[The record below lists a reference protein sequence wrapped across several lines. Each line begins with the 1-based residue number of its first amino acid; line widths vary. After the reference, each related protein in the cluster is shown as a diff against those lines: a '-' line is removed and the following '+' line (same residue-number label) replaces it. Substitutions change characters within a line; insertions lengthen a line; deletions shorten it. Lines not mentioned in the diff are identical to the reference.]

1 MAMQFTVGQRIV
13 HPKYGLGV
21 INRIE
26 NTELLGQTARCL
38 KIHFPQNNTN
48 ILVPLEHANGL
59 NMRSPM
65 SLDEVKEVFKGL
77 KRRARA
83 LSKLRP
89 RDRVKIYKP
98 IVERGRPVDLVAV
111 VRDLGRFGHVKRL
124 TDEEQEMLETAIDT
138 LAREM
143 ALAEGREAPSVRREI
158 EAVIDR

>member
-1 MAMQFTVGQRIV
+1 MQFTVGQRIV

-26 NTELLGQTARCL
+26 NTVLLGQKARCL

-48 ILVPLEHANGL
+48 ILIPLEHASGL

-65 SLDEVKEVFKGL
+65 SLSEVKEVRKGL
-77 KRRARA
+77 RRRARTLA
-83 LSKLRP
+83 RLRP

-98 IVERGRPVDLVAV
+98 IVERGRPIDLVAV
-111 VRDLGRFGHVKRL
+111 VRDLGRFSHNKRL
-124 TDEEQEMLETAIDT
+124 SDDEQDMLETALDT

-143 ALAEGREAPSVRREI
+143 ALAQDREPQAVRHEI
-158 EAVIDR
+158 EEVIDR